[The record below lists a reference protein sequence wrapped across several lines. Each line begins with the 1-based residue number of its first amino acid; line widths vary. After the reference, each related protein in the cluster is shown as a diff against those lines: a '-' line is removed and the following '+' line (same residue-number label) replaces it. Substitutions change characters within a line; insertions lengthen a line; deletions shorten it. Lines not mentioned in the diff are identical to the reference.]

1 MKERERERR
10 VQASGRHQ
18 VREGERE
25 SLSTDQTLEHANYS
39 THLANLQ
46 PTIRATLSPQFL
58 SAYRMPDR
66 YCIPLLDTS
75 TTAARCATIAS
86 TATPYL
92 TVHRSRSPVAV
103 WFEKPEL
110 HQPDLHAL
118 TAPRHRYSR
127 AHTTDPLPCHP
138 RLPSATND
146 RCERV

>member
-1 MKERERERR
+1 MKERERR
-10 VQASGRHQ
+10 VQAYQLGGK
-18 VREGERE
+18 EERE
-25 SLSTDQTLEHANYS
+25 RERASAQTRPWNMPTTLLTSPTYNPQYEPHSPLSSFLPTVCLIDIAFLCL
-39 THLANLQ
+39 THLPPQ
-46 PTIRATLSPQFL
+46 PAVPLSPRPQH
-58 SAYRMPDR
+58 P
-66 YCIPLLDTS
+66 
-75 TTAARCATIAS
+75 
-86 TATPYL
+86 